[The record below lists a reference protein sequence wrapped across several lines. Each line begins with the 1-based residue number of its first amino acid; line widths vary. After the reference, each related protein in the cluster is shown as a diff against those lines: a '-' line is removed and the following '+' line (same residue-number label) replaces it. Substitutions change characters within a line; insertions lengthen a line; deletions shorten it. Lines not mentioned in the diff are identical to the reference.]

1 MFILSLKWLIMLIVK
16 GDVGNMKVFDAV
28 NKVEVELDG
37 VKGLIAKMRE
47 GRQVDI
53 YLNEK
58 KTDDIGYLTW
68 DLESWSSVDG
78 KRFVRY
84 YSLEG
89 RVLSEYTSHNIYDLA
104 NDFKIDNAKKVELS

>member
-1 MFILSLKWLIMLIVK
+1 
-16 GDVGNMKVFDAV
+16 MKVFDTV
-28 NKVEVELDG
+28 NKLELEIDG
-37 VKGLIAKMRE
+37 TKGLIEKMRE

-53 YLNEK
+53 YLNSK

-68 DLESWSSVDG
+68 DLERWSCVDG
-78 KRFVRY
+78 KRFIRY

-104 NDFKIDNAKKVELS
+104 NEFIIDGAKKIELS